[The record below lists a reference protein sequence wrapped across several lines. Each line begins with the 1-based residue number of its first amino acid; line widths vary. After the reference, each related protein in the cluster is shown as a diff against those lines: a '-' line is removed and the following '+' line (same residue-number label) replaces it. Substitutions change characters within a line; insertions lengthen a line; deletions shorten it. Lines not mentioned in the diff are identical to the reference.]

1 MLHIVFFAVF
11 VVLSIS
17 SSADEATTAYHEG
30 NELYRQG
37 DKMEALGRFKSAVQH
52 DPSFGPAWTNMGH
65 ILLQLS
71 EISEAIHAF
80 MEAYKAADT
89 VKTSYNLA
97 VSLQRA
103 SRLDEAKEYYNR
115 ALAHD
120 ETFSNAVRK
129 EKRLN

>member
-80 MEAYKAADT
+80 MEAYKAAD
-89 VKTSYNLA
+89 NLA